1 MCSIREYQS
10 DQPSF
15 WPPRPLLCLLHRKG
29 ITIKLKQ
36 RKMML
41 DRPFHIRGGPACPPS
56 NKKERRDEKSGIVVG
71 GVFCKRPSASTFG
84 RI

>member
-41 DRPFHIRGGPACPPS
+41 DRPFHIRGEACLYRFKLKPATIRG
-56 NKKERRDEKSGIVVG
+56 ERR
-71 GVFCKRPSASTFG
+71 FG
-84 RI
+84 AF